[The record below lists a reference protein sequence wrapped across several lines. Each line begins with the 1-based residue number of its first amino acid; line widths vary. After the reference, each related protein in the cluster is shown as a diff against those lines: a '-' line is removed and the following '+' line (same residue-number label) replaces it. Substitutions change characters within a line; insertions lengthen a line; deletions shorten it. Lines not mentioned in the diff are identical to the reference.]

1 MLSCQYLPDSP
12 SVPMSVV
19 AVVFPIT
26 TLHKRL
32 LGGKQ
37 HDSLKVSPAMTK
49 MVKLSQCWLDN
60 INIVG
65 RSWLSVQHSK
75 SQLIWEHQQR
85 NQIFWHLIQIFLSF
99 YELRMVTSEMLHY
112 RKVNHLWE
120 FVLWARRSS
129 KSAKMRS
136 FLLVKYKLLFS
147 WNIGCQVFK
156 CPVPTSTAILKI
168 HNSNTLEDFL
178 QVSLSFSEPS
188 EKKPNS
194 IIVQNLF

>member
-1 MLSCQYLPDSP
+1 MRLVFRNVVLPIFLPDSP

-26 TLHKRL
+26 TLHNWL

-37 HDSLKVSPAMTK
+37 HDSLKCPAMTK

-60 INIVG
+60 INIIG

-129 KSAKMRS
+129 KSAKMPS
-136 FLLVKYKLLFS
+136 SLLVKHYYHCEVCCHCCLS
-147 WNIGCQVFK
+147 GI
-156 CPVPTSTAILKI
+156 
-168 HNSNTLEDFL
+168 
-178 QVSLSFSEPS
+178 QVSCPYLYCNSKNSQFQHAGRFPSGESFSFFMS
-188 EKKPNS
+188 QVS
-194 IIVQNLF
+194 A